1 MYLGFRSI
9 AAHAYDRVNWN
20 RILIF
25 EQSIC
30 RVESVLEG
38 VSIVAW
44 IDEVGGA
51 TSNRSCIEDRGKKEI
66 RRRRSEK
73 VGTSRRVVAR

>member
-1 MYLGFRSI
+1 M
-9 AAHAYDRVNWN
+9 
-20 RILIF
+20 
-25 EQSIC
+25 
-30 RVESVLEG
+30 LEG

-73 VGTSRRVVAR
+73 VGTSRRVAAR